1 MKALTWFAAAAL
13 TVGLAAPATAQTAQR
28 FALIVEGAPGDQP
41 HADLQ
46 RRLVASLTARF
57 RDEFKL
63 DAEHLVLL
71 TSTPVAG
78 EGKATAVD
86 VRAAVAKLAPQVK
99 PLDVFFVLL
108 VGHGSFDGV
117 DAKFN
122 LVGPDLT
129 ATEWSLLL
137 KPVAFTEVV
146 FAVQSITM
154 FEAASASSTVSIAV
168 VELACTT
175 LYFRFAVEVTL
186 SLAGHLNGLRCRAR
200 RPH

>member
-1 MKALTWFAAAAL
+1 M
-13 TVGLAAPATAQTAQR
+13 
-28 FALIVEGAPGDQP
+28 IVEGAPGDQP

-86 VRAAVAKLAPQVK
+86 VRAAVATLAPQVK

-146 FAVQSITM
+146 LAVQFITTLLP
-154 FEAASASSTVSIAV
+154 ALASASVSISL
-168 VELACTT
+168 VELARTS
-175 LYFRFAVEVTL
+175 LYWRFACDVTSSDAAPQL
-186 SLAGHLNGLRCRAR
+186 MLTLLVKGVRLMAEPNEGTAESELKVAEMV
-200 RPH
+200 